1 MKTVNPAGFGSRPSS
16 STFRL
21 YQRSGGPLCEP
32 CWLKSIPLSFVFV
45 NNRSSGCMVRDES
58 FRRFGRGESSKKK
71 SVGKEKRRMRI
82 INRETDLVP
91 LT

>member
-21 YQRSGGPLCEP
+21 YQRLGPLCES
-32 CWLKSIPLSFVFV
+32 CCLKSIPLSFVFV
-45 NNRSSGCMVRDES
+45 NNRSSGCVVGDES